1 MLYNTYLITRI
12 LMRFLTYFL
21 IKVSRLAGIFTG
33 YRPPV
38 WVWGSV
44 DHGAIYIQ
52 PNLNVQSS
60 LQADQLRKT
69 FYGVHMGRK
78 IREVELAKVL
88 PNQTL
93 IEEGYPAILDLH
105 CVDNE
110 READKSDYLSRME
123 TIGKFAFSKKNLG
136 DYNHLVINSKSV

>member
-1 MLYNTYLITRI
+1 
-12 LMRFLTYFL
+12 
-21 IKVSRLAGIFTG
+21 
-33 YRPPV
+33 
-38 WVWGSV
+38 
-44 DHGAIYIQ
+44 
-52 PNLNVQSS
+52 
-60 LQADQLRKT
+60 
-69 FYGVHMGRK
+69 MGRK

-123 TIGKFAFSKKNLG
+123 TIGKFAFSKKNFG
-136 DYNHLVINSKSV
+136 DYNHLVINLKSV